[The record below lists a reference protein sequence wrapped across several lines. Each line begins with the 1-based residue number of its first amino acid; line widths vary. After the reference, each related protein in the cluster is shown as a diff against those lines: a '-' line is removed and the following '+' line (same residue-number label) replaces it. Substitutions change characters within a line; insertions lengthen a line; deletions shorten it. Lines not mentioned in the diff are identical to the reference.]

1 MAGRVGAGAEK
12 KFWKMPELVTKLVS
26 FLDGQ
31 STLVL
36 AQAHQLTLEVVQQPF
51 VWNKVVRRTCPD
63 SKNLQN
69 LQIQILFA
77 MNEDKMKPLL
87 AILDMSKGAHE
98 MKLTLLEVIC
108 ERFPPYLDEEEIMTE
123 TVEVSFSCPNQPVS
137 PLGFLLLEEVELAS
151 GFPPNL
157 KVANASLAVLKEPLL
172 TALSRRVS
180 GEQEQSNNV
189 QISLRGSVVCGTT
202 EEVHAFADI
211 ATSCKF
217 TSSATVVV
225 GDIGG
230 EGWAALG
237 KVAETY
243 GGLGSAFKI
252 FCVRRFLVGAK
263 REDLRKLWE
272 SVQSWTVMVNGPE
285 TELLHMEDFDKDEGE
300 DGWERLVKLLE
311 RSPEEINQRL
321 QGQKSRLSF
330 MDN

>member
-1 MAGRVGAGAEK
+1 MDTGAEK

-31 STLVL
+31 SIMVL

-51 VWNKVVRRTCPD
+51 VWNKVVRRACPD

-77 MNEDKMKPLL
+77 MKEDKMKPLL
-87 AILDMSKGAHE
+87 AILDMFKGAPE

-108 ERFPPYLDEEEIMTE
+108 ERFPPYLDEEIMTDNGDLLPE
-123 TVEVSFSCPNQPVS
+123 TVEVSFSCPNKPVS

-180 GEQEQSNNV
+180 GEQEQSSNV

-202 EEVHAFADI
+202 EEVHAFANI
-211 ATSCKF
+211 AQCCKF
-217 TSSATVVV
+217 TSTAQCALCTVIYPCSKKCPVV
-225 GDIGG
+225 DTGVKSNCLVFTQRSGIKCSYYRGVF
-230 EGWAALG
+230 EG
-237 KVAETY
+237 K
-243 GGLGSAFKI
+243 
-252 FCVRRFLVGAK
+252 
-263 REDLRKLWE
+263 
-272 SVQSWTVMVNGPE
+272 
-285 TELLHMEDFDKDEGE
+285 
-300 DGWERLVKLLE
+300 
-311 RSPEEINQRL
+311 SPV
-321 QGQKSRLSF
+321 
-330 MDN
+330 